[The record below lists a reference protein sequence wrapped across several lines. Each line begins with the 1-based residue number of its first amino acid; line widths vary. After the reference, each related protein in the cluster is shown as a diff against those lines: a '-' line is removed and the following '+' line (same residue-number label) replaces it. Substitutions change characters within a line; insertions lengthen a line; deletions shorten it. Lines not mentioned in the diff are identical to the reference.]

1 MKSNQ
6 KQIGGLVILA
16 MVGVLFLAGCGG
28 STASPANNQPP
39 PLAAVTV
46 SPASV
51 TVQASGV
58 QQFTATVSPSGA
70 SQAVSWSLSGAGCT
84 GASCG
89 TIDATGK
96 YTAPATVSNPATVT
110 VTARSVV
117 GTSSAATATV
127 TILNVPSS
135 SFSVNPASVAFGNQT
150 LNTTSAPR
158 TVTLTNTGSATEPVS
173 VRMNG
178 FNFADFAQANDCP
191 PVIAPGASCSF
202 RVTFTPSATGDRI
215 GVLVIDGSR
224 DEEGLV
230 NLTGTGIA
238 RTTGLP
244 GTFTMV
250 SSMSTARA
258 DHTATLLPNGKVLIA
273 GGNGNG
279 FQPLASAELYDPS
292 TGMFTLTGSMSTA
305 RADHTATLLP
315 NGKVLIAGGSDRR
328 DIFQPLAGAE
338 LYDPSTGMFTTTGS
352 MTTVQRAGPATSLQ
366 DGRVF
371 VAGETNAEI
380 YDPASGTFAPTGA
393 YVDAI
398 PVWWN
403 TVSLLVD
410 GRILLTGCAV
420 QCAVGAT
427 ELFDPQSGT
436 FSRTAPMK
444 GWDNVNTATLLMNGR
459 VLLVGNVENDG
470 SPADAEVYDP
480 AAGTFMFI
488 GNTIAPHE
496 FAAAVGLV
504 DGSVLITGGQLPGG
518 NGSAGSDL
526 YLPAS
531 GTFAFA
537 GNMTAARHEQT
548 ATLLDDGTVLIV
560 GGYSVWPTPTASAE
574 IYKPAP
580 SAPQAALARN

>member
-6 KQIGGLVILA
+6 KQIAGLVILA

-39 PLAAVTV
+39 LLAAVTV

-51 TVQASGV
+51 TVQAGGV

-96 YTAPATVSNPATVT
+96 YTAPATVSNPATVN

-117 GTSSAATATV
+117 DTSSAATATV
-127 TILNVPSS
+127 TILDVPSS

-158 TVTLTNTGSATEPVS
+158 TITLTNTGSATEPVS

-279 FQPLASAELYDPS
+279 FQPLAS
-292 TGMFTLTGSMSTA
+292 
-305 RADHTATLLP
+305 
-315 NGKVLIAGGSDRR
+315 
-328 DIFQPLAGAE
+328 AE

-488 GNTIAPHE
+488 GNTMAPHE
-496 FAAAVGLV
+496 FAAAVRLV

>member
-6 KQIGGLVILA
+6 KQIAGLVILA

-51 TVQASGV
+51 TVQAGDV

-70 SQAVSWSLSGAGCT
+70 SQAVRWSLSGAGCT

-117 GTSSAATATV
+117 DTSSAATATV

-135 SFSVNPASVAFGNQT
+135 SFSVNPASVAFGDQT

-273 GGNGNG
+273 GG
-279 FQPLASAELYDPS
+279 
-292 TGMFTLTGSMSTA
+292 
-305 RADHTATLLP
+305 
-315 NGKVLIAGGSDRR
+315 SDRR
-328 DIFQPLAGAE
+328 DIFQPVAGAE

-496 FAAAVGLV
+496 FAAAVRLV

-518 NGSAGSDL
+518 NGNAGSDL

-574 IYKPAP
+574 IFKPAP

>member
-6 KQIGGLVILA
+6 KQTAGLVILA

-39 PLAAVTV
+39 LLAAVTV

-51 TVQASGV
+51 TVQAGAV

-117 GTSSAATATV
+117 DTSSAATATV
-127 TILNVPSS
+127 AILNVPSS
-135 SFSVNPASVAFGNQT
+135 SFSENPASVAFGNQT

-191 PVIAPGASCSF
+191 AVIAPGASCSF

-215 GVLVIDGSR
+215 AVLVIDGSR

-279 FQPLASAELYDPS
+279 
-292 TGMFTLTGSMSTA
+292 
-305 RADHTATLLP
+305 
-315 NGKVLIAGGSDRR
+315 
-328 DIFQPLAGAE
+328 FQPLAGAE

-459 VLLVGNVENDG
+459 VLFVGNVENDG
-470 SPADAEVYDP
+470 SSADAEVYDP

-496 FAAAVGLV
+496 FAAAVRLV

-580 SAPQAALARN
+580 SALQAALPRN

>member
-1 MKSNQ
+1 
-6 KQIGGLVILA
+6 
-16 MVGVLFLAGCGG
+16 
-28 STASPANNQPP
+28 
-39 PLAAVTV
+39 
-46 SPASV
+46 
-51 TVQASGV
+51 
-58 QQFTATVSPSGA
+58 
-70 SQAVSWSLSGAGCT
+70 
-84 GASCG
+84 
-89 TIDATGK
+89 
-96 YTAPATVSNPATVT
+96 
-110 VTARSVV
+110 
-117 GTSSAATATV
+117 
-127 TILNVPSS
+127 
-135 SFSVNPASVAFGNQT
+135 
-150 LNTTSAPR
+150 
-158 TVTLTNTGSATEPVS
+158 
-173 VRMNG
+173 
-178 FNFADFAQANDCP
+178 
-191 PVIAPGASCSF
+191 
-202 RVTFTPSATGDRI
+202 
-215 GVLVIDGSR
+215 
-224 DEEGLV
+224 
-230 NLTGTGIA
+230 
-238 RTTGLP
+238 
-244 GTFTMV
+244 
-250 SSMSTARA
+250 
-258 DHTATLLPNGKVLIA
+258 
-273 GGNGNG
+273 
-279 FQPLASAELYDPS
+279 
-292 TGMFTLTGSMSTA
+292 
-305 RADHTATLLP
+305 
-315 NGKVLIAGGSDRR
+315 
-328 DIFQPLAGAE
+328 
-338 LYDPSTGMFTTTGS
+338 MFTTTGS

-366 DGRVF
+366 DARVF

-427 ELFDPQSGT
+427 ELFDPKSGA

-480 AAGTFMFI
+480 AAGTFVFI

-496 FAAAVGLV
+496 FAAAVRLV

>member
-6 KQIGGLVILA
+6 KQIAGLVILA

-39 PLAAVTV
+39 LLAAVTV

-51 TVQASGV
+51 TVQAGGV

-117 GTSSAATATV
+117 DTSSAATATV

-250 SSMSTARA
+250 SSMSAARA

-279 FQPLASAELYDPS
+279 FQPLASAELYD
-292 TGMFTLTGSMSTA
+292 A
-305 RADHTATLLP
+305 
-315 NGKVLIAGGSDRR
+315 
-328 DIFQPLAGAE
+328 
-338 LYDPSTGMFTTTGS
+338 STGMFTTTGS

-398 PVWWN
+398 PLWWN

-496 FAAAVGLV
+496 FAAAVRLV

-560 GGYSVWPTPTASAE
+560 GGYSVWPTPTASSE
-574 IYKPAP
+574 IYKPTP